1 MKLVM
6 VKASKV
12 SIIATLSS
20 VILFTIIALTIRT
33 CSSEGDASVA
43 YNQHPTVSIDTA
55 FQSRIDSFVTHV
67 PHVGTLGMMVYDATA
82 QRVVYSY
89 NADAMMSPA
98 SCMKLLTCITAL
110 RKFGKSVVHRTRL
123 YTSGTMHGDTLVGN
137 VTLKT
142 QFDPLFIRDSLYV
155 LTDALGEKGIHHL
168 RGKVVLDMADYLPMQ
183 HEEHWTP
190 GDLRVQYLGL
200 PFLGG
205 YRLRREML
213 YALARLGIAVQQ
225 KNIVFGRLN
234 YNESKLLS
242 EMRTPMHS
250 SIEKAMKNSSNIN
263 AEALLYPLG
272 YTVSNKGHFRENGV
286 KVLRAFISQELKMNP
301 SSCAVI
307 EDGCGLCPNDKLTAR
322 LLVTLLNYAYQHKY
336 IFEEIYTTLPLSGI
350 DGTLHDRMTKPHV
363 REKIKAKTGT
373 LTREEGISSL
383 AGYCKSDDGHT
394 IIFAIINNACP
405 VMDGRWW
412 QDKLWHSVLP
422 R

>member
-1 MKLVM
+1 M

-43 YNQHPTVSIDTA
+43 SNQHPTVSIDTA

-190 GDLRVQYLGL
+190 GDPTHPGRVARHGVPL
-200 PFLGG
+200 
-205 YRLRREML
+205 LRR
-213 YALARLGIAVQQ
+213 GQVQQ
-225 KNIVFGRLN
+225 SSRLPHSLPSTSTVDAQREQRTCRSLGSVRYCRHSARHTHRHSGRD
-234 YNESKLLS
+234 ERAPRRLS
-242 EMRTPMHS
+242 H
-250 SIEKAMKNSSNIN
+250 
-263 AEALLYPLG
+263 
-272 YTVSNKGHFRENGV
+272 
-286 KVLRAFISQELKMNP
+286 
-301 SSCAVI
+301 
-307 EDGCGLCPNDKLTAR
+307 
-322 LLVTLLNYAYQHKY
+322 
-336 IFEEIYTTLPLSGI
+336 
-350 DGTLHDRMTKPHV
+350 KPH
-363 REKIKAKTGT
+363 
-373 LTREEGISSL
+373 
-383 AGYCKSDDGHT
+383 HT
-394 IIFAIINNACP
+394 NRP
-405 VMDGRWW
+405 
-412 QDKLWHSVLP
+412 Q
-422 R
+422 